1 MKIVLVHGWGCHS
14 GVWDKLL
21 PALEGHEVHRIDLGF
36 VRGGPRG
43 SSELPADSLC
53 IGHSF
58 GVMWLLKHGPRP
70 VKGLVSLGGFDCL
83 HKHVPAEVLAS
94 MREGMLKDAPAQMS
108 GFWDSIGLNE
118 GRPDVADIDGGGL
131 RAGLDWIS
139 LWDMGE
145 QLKSLGAP
153 VMALAARND
162 RIVREDAS
170 EKIWGNG
177 VSELHWHDTAG
188 HMMQLSEPDWC
199 AEHILKFIDA
209 VEAQ

>member
-14 GVWDKLL
+14 GVWDRLL
-21 PALEGHEVHRIDLGF
+21 PFFDGHEIYRIDLGF

-43 SSELPADSLC
+43 ASELPADSLC

-83 HKHVPAEVLAS
+83 HRHVPAEVLAT
-94 MREGMLKDAPAQMS
+94 MREGMMKDARAQMAS
-108 GFWDSIGLNE
+108 FWDSIGLDE
-118 GRPDVADIDGGGL
+118 GRPDVKDIDGGGL

-139 LWDMGE
+139 LWDMSDR
-145 QLKSLGAP
+145 LKSLGAP
-153 VMALAARND
+153 VMALATRND
-162 RIVREDAS
+162 RIVREEAS

-177 VSELHWHDTAG
+177 VAELHWHDTAG
-188 HMMQLSEPDWC
+188 HMMQLTEPDWC
-199 AEHILKFIDA
+199 AAHILRFIDA
-209 VEAQ
+209 IEA